1 MRDVLATGEAA
12 LRKAKQFV
20 VLGTRPRSPA
30 RPPTEPPADKLDR
43 LDNTLKPDGN
53 LKWTMTLE
61 EARIWLRK
69 FDQWFKWN
77 TNVLQKKGL
86 VAQRVLLENFL
97 DNRMLSKVQSDG
109 TINKNTPVQGPDG
122 LLKRLES
129 YYTDDLPTIIRRH
142 NFISCKQ
149 ERGEKFMAWW
159 ERKLQKGQ
167 ECSHTDMTPNDWLQL
182 ELLRNVYDSELQ
194 RKLLEVREPKLEEL
208 IKIAT
213 L

>member
-1 MRDVLATGEAA
+1 
-12 LRKAKQFV
+12 
-20 VLGTRPRSPA
+20 
-30 RPPTEPPADKLDR
+30 
-43 LDNTLKPDGN
+43 
-53 LKWTMTLE
+53 MTLE
-61 EARIWLRK
+61 EARIWIRK
-69 FDQWFKWN
+69 FDQWFVWN
-77 TNVLQKKGL
+77 AKILHKKGL

-97 DNRMLSKVQSDG
+97 DNRMLSKVQSDVN
-109 TINKNTPVQGPDG
+109 INDSTPVQDLDG
-122 LLKRLES
+122 LLKQLES
-129 YYTDDLPTIIRRH
+129 YYTDDLPIIIRRH

-182 ELLRNVYDSELQ
+182 DLLRNIYDSELQ
-194 RKLLEVREPKLEEL
+194 RKLLQEREPELEEL

>member
-1 MRDVLATGEAA
+1 M
-12 LRKAKQFV
+12 RKAERFV
-20 VLGTRPRSPA
+20 VLSTRPRSLA

-53 LKWTMTLE
+53 LRRTMTHE

-77 TNVLQKKGL
+77 TNILQKKGL

-97 DNRMLSKVQSDG
+97 DDRMLSKIQSDG
-109 TINKNTPVQGPDG
+109 KIDENTPVQGPNG

-129 YYTDDLPTIIRRH
+129 YYTDDLPIIIRRH

-159 ERKLQKGQ
+159 EHKRQKGQ
-167 ECSHTDMTPNDWLQL
+167 ESHRHDT
-182 ELLRNVYDSELQ
+182 
-194 RKLLEVREPKLEEL
+194 
-208 IKIAT
+208 
-213 L
+213 